1 MKAVINFKTNW
12 WVSFQHVFSESF
24 FFFFNIL
31 MGSWWEQVGQG
42 VGYGKVFHCY
52 LEKEQFRKNGY
63 DVIYM
68 KICTFEIY
76 KKNRTNTS

>member
-1 MKAVINFKTNW
+1 M
-12 WVSFQHVFSESF
+12 FSDSF
-24 FFFFNIL
+24 FKKQL
-31 MGSWWEQVGQG
+31 MGSWWEQVGHG
-42 VGYGKVFHCY
+42 GDYGKVFHCY
-52 LEKEQFRKNGY
+52 TEKEQFLKNGD

>member
-1 MKAVINFKTNW
+1 MWSSLKQIGGCSLSMHLVNP
-12 WVSFQHVFSESF
+12 F

-31 MGSWWEQVGQG
+31 MGSWWEKVIQG

-52 LEKEQFRKNGY
+52 IEKEQFRKNGY

>member
-1 MKAVINFKTNW
+1 
-12 WVSFQHVFSESF
+12 
-24 FFFFNIL
+24 
-31 MGSWWEQVGQG
+31 MGSWWEQVIQG

-52 LEKEQFRKNGY
+52 IEKEQFRKNGY

>member
-1 MKAVINFKTNW
+1 MDR
-12 WVSFQHVFSESF
+12 
-24 FFFFNIL
+24 
-31 MGSWWEQVGQG
+31 WWEQVGHG
-42 VGYGKVFHCY
+42 GDYGKVFHCY
-52 LEKEQFRKNGY
+52 IEKEQFRKNGY

>member
-1 MKAVINFKTNW
+1 MYLVI
-12 WVSFQHVFSESF
+12 F
-24 FFFFNIL
+24 FFLNIL
-31 MGSWWEQVGQG
+31 MGGCWEQVGQG
-42 VGYGKVFHCY
+42 VYGEVFHCY
-52 LEKEQFRKNGY
+52 IEKEQFRNNGY